1 MSYTFNN
8 TGGTNYGVKTYNE
21 IFAINRKT
29 VGASNYW
36 NPTLVSGDT
45 VVCEMSYVHASQS
58 IKDYK
63 LLTWYDFDQGGS
75 LVYGSHWIGAGI
87 YLCYDSDGNGW
98 GVGDFLC
105 CPLIEDLPGAAGAR
119 PLVVKATS
127 VAEAERPMGVALE
140 PCDEGGELAFA
151 TVAMMGLW
159 PMKRQGT
166 LGRSEAIYSRTD
178 GSGKVDDAP
187 IGSYKNGA
195 FGKAIDPDFP
205 IITSTAATP
214 TTVDGAQVCMW
225 GTAAEVF

>member
-1 MSYTFNN
+1 MSYTFNEV
-8 TGGTNYGVKTYNE
+8 GGTNHGVKTYNQ

-36 NPTLVSGDT
+36 DPTLISGDT
-45 VVCEMSYVHASQS
+45 VICEIEYTHASS
-58 IKDYK
+58 VIKDHK
-63 LLTWYDFDQGGS
+63 LLTWFDFDQGGS
-75 LVYGSHWIGAGI
+75 FVYGAHWIGAGI
-87 YLCYDSDGNGW
+87 YLCYDSDGNGFN
-98 GVGDFLC
+98 VGDFMC
-105 CPLIEDLPGAAGAR
+105 SPYEISTPSGAGAR
-119 PLVVKATS
+119 PSVLKATNVS
-127 VAEAERPMGVALE
+127 EAERPMGAALE
-140 PCDEGGELAFA
+140 TCVSGGFA
-151 TVAMMGLW
+151 TVGMMGLW
-159 PMKRQGT
+159 PMKRQGA

-214 TTVDGAQVCMW
+214 TTVDGAQVCIW